1 MVNIAIF
8 WTCIRCGCGCG
19 RCVHATIVQQLE
31 CTLAMPQHSRPVQSR
46 ARISVGVGH
55 LARGGVSKG
64 RPVGAKGR
72 PVGAIAAGV
81 VGTIAVAVG
90 VVGVGFGGSFSRES
104 V

>member
-1 MVNIAIF
+1 MYHLNIDPCEPSPNLSLPGSTYAAVAV
-8 WTCIRCGCGCG
+8 R
-19 RCVHATIVQQLE
+19 V
-31 CTLAMPQHSRPVQSR
+31 
-46 ARISVGVGH
+46 VGVGF
-55 LARGGVSKG
+55 GGSFS
-64 RPVGAKGR
+64 REGR